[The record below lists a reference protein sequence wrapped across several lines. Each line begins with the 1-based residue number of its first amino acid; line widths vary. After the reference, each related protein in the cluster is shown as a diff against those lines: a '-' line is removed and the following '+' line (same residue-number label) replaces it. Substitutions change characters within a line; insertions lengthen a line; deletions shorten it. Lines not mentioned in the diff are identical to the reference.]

1 MKKTNQNKL
10 LVAVDGS
17 DRSIQTAQY
26 LSAISSFTNHIICFF
41 HVFNKVPESYYDL
54 SKEPSSISPFSSVL
68 AWETQQ
74 REHMEKH
81 MDQCRQV
88 LLEADF
94 HPDRIKTVIHNR
106 RVGVARDIIAEAR
119 QGYDALMIRRR
130 GLGRL
135 HGLVMGSVAFKLLNS
150 ADLPPLL
157 FAARKPFNR
166 RILIAVDGSDNAMRA
181 VTFAGQNL
189 AGGGC
194 SFRIVNVLRGD
205 FMLHQTSP
213 HKMEVRE
220 SFENAESEITAF
232 LDAARNQLIASG
244 AAADKISVEIVR
256 DAPSRAA
263 AIVQVAE
270 ENHYNTIVL
279 GRKGSSRVRE
289 FTIGRVSSKAL
300 QIGRELGVWIVQ

>member
-1 MKKTNQNKL
+1 MKKTYQNKL

-26 LSAISSFTNHIICFF
+26 LSAISSFTNHVICFF

-54 SKEPSSISPFSSVL
+54 CKEPSSISPFSSVR
-68 AWETQQ
+68 AWEAQQ
-74 REHMEKH
+74 RAHMGKH
-81 MDQCRQV
+81 MDQCRQ
-88 LLEADF
+88 LLLASDF

-119 QGYDALMIRRR
+119 KGYDALVIRRR

-150 ADLPPLL
+150 TDFPPLL
-157 FAARKPFNR
+157 FAARKPFNH

-181 VTFAGQNL
+181 VTFAGQKL
-189 AGGGC
+189 GGGGC
-194 SFRIVNVLRGD
+194 SFLILNVLRGD
-205 FMLHQTSP
+205 FILDQTSS

-220 SFENAESEITAF
+220 SFESAESDINAF
-232 LDAARNQLIASG
+232 LDAARNHLVASG
-244 AAADKISVEIVR
+244 VAADKVSVEIVR
-256 DAPSRAA
+256 DAPSRSA
-263 AIVQVAE
+263 AIVRVAE
-270 ENHYNTIVL
+270 ESQYNTIVL
-279 GRKGSSRVRE
+279 GRKGSSKVRE
-289 FTIGRVSSKAL
+289 FTIGRVSSKTL